1 LKRKPNSSM
10 FAIVSFT
17 ESYHKNVKFCT
28 GYVGEPHSTLMNHLK
43 ERESR
48 IFDRNLRCHIKT
60 RTLLR
65 TSFTTLGQF
74 GNLGPFWVEA
84 TGGCTRLL
92 RLAKT

>member
-1 LKRKPNSSM
+1 M

-65 TSFTTLGQF
+65 TSFTTLANLAIWDHF
-74 GNLGPFWVEA
+74 GWRPLEGA
-84 TGGCTRLL
+84 HGCFG
-92 RLAKT
+92 